1 MKPQFE
7 TADFLKPM
15 QPFPGLESYARL
27 VPLAHAGINI
37 YCYDTGGADRPVALL
52 IHGLGDEADTWRHLI
67 GPLSST
73 RRVIA
78 LDLPGFGRSDKP
90 DVACSEDFML
100 AAMFEFLQ
108 VLSIEKA
115 LLIGHSLGAA
125 LAHRIALERPS
136 LASGLVLIDGS
147 ALIKPQKLNLA
158 MILFMIPGVGEWI
171 YTRLRKDPQAAYQ
184 SLAPYYAD
192 LSHLPTIDQD
202 FLYLRVNQR
211 VWSDKQRWAYFSTL
225 RHFAAALARPAGD
238 LESRLAQL
246 HVPTL
251 VIWGEKDQVYAPVNG
266 AALPEIQP
274 DARLVILPGLSHN
287 THQDDPQAVLQAILT
302 DERFE

>member
-1 MKPQFE
+1 MKMQPKS
-7 TADFLKPM
+7 AVFLQPM
-15 QPFPGLESYARL
+15 LPFPGLEGFSRI
-27 VPLAHAGINI
+27 VPLPNSGLSIF
-37 YCYDTGGADRPVALL
+37 CLDTGGVDQPIALL

-67 GPLSST
+67 GPLSSS

-100 AAMFEFLQ
+100 AVLLEFLQ

-125 LAHRIALERPS
+125 LAHRIALEHPS
-136 LASGLVLIDGS
+136 LVSGLVLIDGS
-147 ALIKPQKLNLA
+147 ALIRPQGLNLV
-158 MILFMIPGVGEWI
+158 MILFMIPGIGEWM
-171 YTRLRKDPQAAYQ
+171 YTRLRKDPLAAYQ

-192 LSHLPTIDQD
+192 LSLLPAIDRD

-225 RHFAAALARPAGD
+225 RHFAVALARPSSD
-238 LESRLAQL
+238 LESRLANF

-251 VIWGEKDQVYAPVNG
+251 VIWGEQDRVYASENG
-266 AALPEIQP
+266 VALASIQP

-287 THQDDPQAVLQAILT
+287 THQDDPQAVLHAILT
-302 DERFE
+302 DDRFH